1 MEGKMQPNEQ
11 FKETKTHKSLDKSF
25 DFQVKEVL
33 HKCTNN
39 TQPIA
44 CHYYVEI
51 DGQCIAREQDGTTI
65 G

>member
-1 MEGKMQPNEQ
+1 MENSLKQ
-11 FKETKTHKSLDKSF
+11 KTHKPLGETF

-33 HKCTNN
+33 SKCTNN
-39 TQPIA
+39 TKPIA

-51 DGQCIAREQDGTTI
+51 DGQCIACNQDGTTI

>member
-11 FKETKTHKSLDKSF
+11 FMETKTHKLVGETF
-25 DFQVKEVL
+25 DFQVKAVL
-33 HKCTNN
+33 SKCTNN
-39 TQPIA
+39 TKPIA

-51 DGQCIAREQDGTTI
+51 DGLCIAHKQDGTII